1 MLNFVS
7 NQRILEKYA
16 KLGFKPKD
24 FGGLFVR
31 RRQNFFGMFAC
42 EGVDFVILKPSKI
55 LENVNEKLLIL
66 GFSNQNIFEPRAKNF
81 RECT

>member
-1 MLNFVS
+1 
-7 NQRILEKYA
+7 
-16 KLGFKPKD
+16 
-24 FGGLFVR
+24 
-31 RRQNFFGMFAC
+31 MFAC

-81 RECT
+81 RECTWEAIDFVNLKPRHFALQVKNVRECTWEGIDF